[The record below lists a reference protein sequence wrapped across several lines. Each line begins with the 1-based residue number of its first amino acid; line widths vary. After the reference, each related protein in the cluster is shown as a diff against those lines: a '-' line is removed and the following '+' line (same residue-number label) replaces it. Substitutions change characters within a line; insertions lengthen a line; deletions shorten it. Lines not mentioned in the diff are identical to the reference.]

1 MERGGSSNE
10 IGVNINGF
18 SYQPPRNAWCFGSMY
33 IYAVAGTINTT
44 GVQYSCMHTETRS
57 SARTHQR
64 KSQVVMS
71 AVNSAARVLSL
82 LRSFHTLVGLCVPY
96 FGHSS
101 AAHKQAFYVLR
112 HLPNPL
118 ALLIRTQLRSR
129 RVWTLKWSHGGF
141 AMVRQ

>member
-1 MERGGSSNE
+1 MEGGGSSNE
-10 IGVNINGF
+10 ININGF

-96 FGHSS
+96 WALECCPQASILRT
-101 AAHKQAFYVLR
+101 AASPKSTGPPH
-112 HLPNPL
+112 H
-118 ALLIRTQLRSR
+118 IRTQLRSR